1 MAAQCR
7 SPRCTAERK
16 GFRRE
21 LDSWRHRLIHCV
33 GFESI
38 LEGLY
43 GPGLRRDLS
52 LFDDCEP
59 EELVDWCVDEKCS
72 LCSLHKETVDC
83 TPSAGSAQS
92 TPTGELISQGQ
103 FNAEK
108 IECQAE
114 NYLNALFQ
122 KKDLPRNCDPNIPLV
137 AQELMKKMIRQFAIE
152 YVSKSRKMYQDN
164 GKMVDSPFGCNGI
177 QLNQTEKLQEDQDSP
192 LDLTVTRIQEHSFQ
206 DEDGVLDLSVK
217 RNGSR
222 LDESSKIK
230 NLKLD
235 VINGYFLRKL
245 KKVTKLPKQNTA
257 LSKVLARYCLYHQQQ
272 LVLMLKFLREEQK
285 TCSQVCCG
293 HLQVSKQAKS
303 SKRTKKTPAVFNSC
317 TKEKLSNC
325 VTLKKQASSAN
336 LPYLSVCLKDLRLT
350 WPNLEL
356 GTVKLNPIKH
366 GDLHLTS
373 NDQVLHCINTRS
385 KKKKLFIHCSSR
397 YRAISCSSSLPR
409 LKLQRIA
416 TRLDGTIV
424 KSDLKY
430 RNQPSSPVSIKNK
443 SCQTEETHKT
453 VSKSSN
459 TKDPSYGIDGKQN
472 NLMPTGKNA
481 TQSSQDKC
489 KIGSVHF
496 GNLIKHLL
504 NRSKT
509 NHFVELLN
517 QDTKN
522 LENTGIQTRFQKSQ
536 QKSPIFGCS
545 LPSSQ
550 PLEFTRKLN
559 FCDTFPKENNDY
571 ATDLQKSTENM
582 ANPVDSKKR
591 KVCDIL
597 VTKDPENT
605 PTESVAQ
612 ENKTELPHSK
622 SRIHSKNV
630 SCVKNSQLCLPEV
643 SMFPGTENV
652 NRHKRRSHQDSF
664 FECNIP
670 LKRYSKNILGK
681 CKLCDVSHG
690 ECSFPGNRNLFCKCT
705 IKHNSGILKNFKRDA
720 LLSRNTTD
728 KTRNAHLKVV
738 VERLENTIG
747 SGAQIPER
755 SKKENCE
762 TRESMINQGKRL
774 ELPSDQLSIN
784 PQTSY
789 RSSNHLSL
797 RSATRK
803 NQGDL
808 ALGSKS
814 ITHNS
819 TSCRISENTYLSPIK
834 LMFISKIESEDGE
847 KYALSPVYTPCD
859 NKDPQ
864 PMAALRKQSSDAQS
878 KDTMDDCLRQ
888 SGNPS
893 NFHNSKCKVIT
904 SSSPS
909 EAYVTTPNH
918 HKDVYTV
925 RRKLLGSNRVG
936 HHILRNVGKS
946 TVKQSRSKNLN
957 KEMPIKTKNDLKIS
971 IPYKTNKIVTRSKLA
986 DHLRETRTTETYVA
1000 KNISSTQ
1007 IKIKRLHKI
1016 LESPVS
1022 SDFTNVVLPGEHT
1035 VPLESENCKV
1045 SLRISSRLQKL
1056 KKPSTFPNL
1065 CVVNECSSEQKKTK
1079 NKTNSDVQRENSKK
1093 AYNMGKCQAEQDQKR
1108 PGKHKILKSR
1118 LIRKQAL
1125 SNYMTRSKKSP
1136 LFALYCGSQSK
1147 FSVRCALFHKSK
1159 KNSFGKSK
1167 HYRKKLRSYKQQCK
1181 PPLIQLNSVD
1191 NENQSLCTSTYPD
1204 LQADTAIKWWSTTTS
1219 NETLLNHLESR
1230 YEHIAKTWVTEN
1242 NVENDSET
1250 QLSPVWKF
1258 SSSESRSPIQMLFQK
1273 KCDMNDLATWFMQT
1287 TETQSLSIVRKAN
1300 ARKPEKGSRRK
1311 TKQPVNNSSV
1321 SKNYLKKCR
1330 QLTHSCTLEELHPV
1344 SKFVHPES
1352 FSLNVSKHKRKS
1364 SSDKTKDVS
1373 VKFLCAGENLN
1384 LKEFCRTKIND
1395 AESTVKETVQ
1405 LTKDDPKASTSL
1417 GMVQVSSPPS
1427 HAESGAQIS
1436 SNKNMKALKENEPK
1450 CSTRYRNRK
1459 LSIKNCKVFLTKCE
1473 SKETKMLLSNEV
1485 SYDGNSECSVKSGL
1499 GLNTGFSTKYRLQV
1513 GKTLTKR
1520 RCFKKVNTLNC
1531 RYEMCLRKLRETVQ
1545 RDSHCNTSVL
1555 QERKKHMKVAFYLEK
1570 NKNRPNEQRSV
1581 TGKVH
1586 TDYTKLQIGP
1596 LKPVGFPATR
1606 GLLSKFGSYSLTP
1619 IRIPLK

>member
-1 MAAQCR
+1 
-7 SPRCTAERK
+7 
-16 GFRRE
+16 
-21 LDSWRHRLIHCV
+21 
-33 GFESI
+33 
-38 LEGLY
+38 
-43 GPGLRRDLS
+43 
-52 LFDDCEP
+52 
-59 EELVDWCVDEKCS
+59 
-72 LCSLHKETVDC
+72 
-83 TPSAGSAQS
+83 
-92 TPTGELISQGQ
+92 
-103 FNAEK
+103 
-108 IECQAE
+108 
-114 NYLNALFQ
+114 
-122 KKDLPRNCDPNIPLV
+122 
-137 AQELMKKMIRQFAIE
+137 
-152 YVSKSRKMYQDN
+152 
-164 GKMVDSPFGCNGI
+164 
-177 QLNQTEKLQEDQDSP
+177 
-192 LDLTVTRIQEHSFQ
+192 
-206 DEDGVLDLSVK
+206 
-217 RNGSR
+217 
-222 LDESSKIK
+222 
-230 NLKLD
+230 
-235 VINGYFLRKL
+235 
-245 KKVTKLPKQNTA
+245 
-257 LSKVLARYCLYHQQQ
+257 
-272 LVLMLKFLREEQK
+272 MLKFLREEQK

-293 HLQVSKQAKS
+293 HLQVSEQAKS

-336 LPYLSVCLKDLRLT
+336 LPYLSVRLKDLRLT
-350 WPNLEL
+350 WPNLAL
-356 GTVKLNPIKH
+356 GTVKLNPIKR

-430 RNQPSSPVSIKNK
+430 RNQPSSPVFLKNK
-443 SCQTEETHKT
+443 SCQTEGTHKT
-453 VSKSSN
+453 VFKSSN
-459 TKDPSYGIDGKQN
+459 TKDPSCGIDGKQN
-472 NLMPTGKNA
+472 NLMPTEKNA
-481 TQSSQDKC
+481 IQSSQEKC

-509 NHFVELLN
+509 SHFVELLN

-522 LENTGIQTRFQKSQ
+522 LENTRIQTRFQTSQ
-536 QKSPIFGCS
+536 QKSPIFDCS

-550 PLEFTRKLN
+550 SLEFTSKLN
-559 FCDTFPKENNDY
+559 FCNTFPKEENGY
-571 ATDLQKSTENM
+571 EKDLQKSTENM
-582 ANPVDSKKR
+582 ANPVGSKKR

-612 ENKTELPHSK
+612 ETKTELPHSK

-630 SCVKNSQLCLPEV
+630 RCVKNSQPCLPEV
-643 SMFPGTENV
+643 SIFSATENI
-652 NRHKRRSHQDSF
+652 NIHKRRSHQDSF

-690 ECSFPGNRNLFCKCT
+690 QCSFPDNRNLFCKCT
-705 IKHNSGILKNFKRDA
+705 IKHNSGILKNFKRGA
-720 LLSRNTTD
+720 LLGRNTTD

-762 TRESMINQGKRL
+762 TRESTNNQGERL

-784 PQTSY
+784 PRISD

-797 RSATRK
+797 RSASRK

-808 ALGSKS
+808 VLGSKS

-819 TSCRISENTYLSPIK
+819 TPCRISENTYISPIK

-847 KYALSPVYTPCD
+847 KYALSPVCTPHDD
-859 NKDPQ
+859 NRDHQ
-864 PMAALRKQSSDAQS
+864 PIAAFRKQSNDAQS
-878 KDTMDDCLRQ
+878 KDTIDDCLSQ
-888 SGNPS
+888 SDNPS

-904 SSSPS
+904 STSPS
-909 EAYVTTPNH
+909 EAYVTSPNH
-918 HKDVYTV
+918 HKNVYTL
-925 RRKLLGSNRVG
+925 RRKLLGSNRLG

-946 TVKQSRSKNLN
+946 TVKQSRSKNLD
-957 KEMPIKTKNDLKIS
+957 KEMPIKIKNDLKIS

-986 DHLRETRTTETYVA
+986 DHLRETRTTETYIA

-1007 IKIKRLHKI
+1007 IKIKKLHKI
-1016 LESPVS
+1016 LDSPVS
-1022 SDFTNVVLPGEHT
+1022 SDFTNVLPGENIG
-1035 VPLESENCKV
+1035 PLESENCKI
-1045 SLRISSRLQKL
+1045 SLRLSSRLQKQ

-1079 NKTNSDVQRENSKK
+1079 NKINSDVQRENSKK
-1093 AYNMGKCQAEQDQKR
+1093 AYTMGKCQAEQDLNQKTR
-1108 PGKHKILKSR
+1108 PGKHKSLKSR
-1118 LIRKQAL
+1118 LIRKQVL

-1136 LFALYCGSQSK
+1136 LFALYYGSQSK

-1159 KNSFGKSK
+1159 KHSFGKSK

-1181 PPLIQLNSVD
+1181 APLIHLNSVD

-1204 LQADTAIKWWSTTTS
+1204 LQADTAIEWWSATTS
-1219 NETLLNHLESR
+1219 NETLLNHLESK
-1230 YEHIAKTWVTEN
+1230 YEHIAKTWVAEN
-1242 NVENDSET
+1242 TVENDGET
-1250 QLSPVWKF
+1250 QLSPVCKF

-1300 ARKPEKGSRRK
+1300 ARKPGKGSRRK
-1311 TKQPVNNSSV
+1311 TKQPVNSSV
-1321 SKNYLKKCR
+1321 SKNDLKKCR
-1330 QLTHSCTLEELHPV
+1330 QLTQSYTLEELHPV

-1352 FSLNVSKHKRKS
+1352 LSLNLSKHKRKS
-1364 SSDKTKDVS
+1364 SSDKTKDVCLNFS
-1373 VKFLCAGENLN
+1373 CAGENLN
-1384 LKEFCRTKIND
+1384 LKEFCRTKVSA

-1417 GMVQVSSPPS
+1417 RMVQVSSPPS
-1427 HAESGAQIS
+1427 HAESRAQIS
-1436 SNKNMKALKENEPK
+1436 TNKNMKALKENEPK
-1450 CSTRYRNRK
+1450 CSIGCRNSK
-1459 LSIKNCKVFLTKCE
+1459 LSMKDCKVFLRKCE

-1485 SYDGNSECSVKSGL
+1485 SSDGNDKCSVKSGL
-1499 GLNTGFSTKYRLQV
+1499 GLNAGFSTKYRLQV

-1520 RCFKKVNTLNC
+1520 RCFKKVNTLSC
-1531 RYEMCLRKLRETVQ
+1531 RYAMCLRKLRGTVQ

-1570 NKNRPNEQRSV
+1570 NKNRPKEQRSV
-1581 TGKVH
+1581 TGKAH
-1586 TDYTKLQIGP
+1586 TDYTKLQIVDIP
-1596 LKPVGFPATR
+1596 SHQHP
-1606 GLLSKFGSYSLTP
+1606 SKNKYIYWVDYMFKEISSEEKHLQ
-1619 IRIPLK
+1619 